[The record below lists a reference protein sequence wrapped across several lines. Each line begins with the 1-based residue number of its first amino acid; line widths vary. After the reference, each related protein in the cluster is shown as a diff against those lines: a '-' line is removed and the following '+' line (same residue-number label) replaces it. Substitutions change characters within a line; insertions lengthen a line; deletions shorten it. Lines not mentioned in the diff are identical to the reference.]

1 MSLSANWA
9 PWSSLA
15 LSLSEPS
22 GPRRDFFL
30 RSPTTAEPGAAPKA
44 ILREAAPP
52 QPASSLPKC
61 TTGGETSEG
70 RRTTER
76 SPSRTLAP
84 DTLCPRAA
92 RPAGWP
98 VTTRLSQGHGGG
110 EGTPS
115 TRQRALASE
124 KHACGD
130 RGREGRERDVTLQS
144 VARRTVPSSRIRGC
158 WMFTSIPGSRR
169 PVCLVK
175 T

>member
-30 RSPTTAEPGAAPKA
+30 RSPTAAEPGAAPKA

-76 SPSRTLAP
+76 SPSPTLAP

-130 RGREGRERDVTLQS
+130 RGREGASATSPCSPWPGEPFRPHGSE
-144 VARRTVPSSRIRGC
+144 AAGC
-158 WMFTSIPGSRR
+158 SQASLDQEDLF
-169 PVCLVK
+169 V
-175 T
+175 